1 MGSEGPKSAEGVFRA
16 PAVVLRW
23 SWGVQWAHIG
33 LMSTECYWGIE
44 GLEGVMMSPRGLEGS
59 KGFQEV
65 LKGIWGHDRPLRKY
79 LHPSNPYDFSW
90 TLSTSQDTSDP
101 TGFLRTPWTLDPLGI
116 LGPLRTTSEPPQDR
130 FRTSN
135 CSLIT
140 PETPQNT
147 SRPVRTPQGSLS
159 PSGSHVTI
167 LLTS

>member
-65 LKGIWGHDRPLRKY
+65 LKGIWGHDGPLRKY

-90 TLSTSQDTSDP
+90 TLRTRQDPSNP
-101 TGFLRTPWTLDPLGI
+101 TGFLRTPWTPGPPRNIRTPQNHLRTASGPLNIPSLLLGHLRTLQDPS
-116 LGPLRTTSEPPQDR
+116 GPLRVLFAPQD
-130 FRTSN
+130 
-135 CSLIT
+135 
-140 PETPQNT
+140 
-147 SRPVRTPQGSLS
+147 
-159 PSGSHVTI
+159 TI
-167 LLTS
+167 LQFY